1 MGISNGAVVKPNA
14 ITSYHISLD
23 GLPYQGEQD
32 AVEPAPPRNAY
43 HSPITRN
50 KIKIGHPLDHP
61 ILIEGNRNLRS
72 HIDRILTRL
81 SEGQNIS
88 TIQITRL

>member
-1 MGISNGAVVKPNA
+1 MKPNA

-50 KIKIGHPLDHP
+50 KLKIGHPLDRP
-61 ILIEGNRNLRS
+61 LLIQGNRNLRS